1 MQPRRWFRRDPDR
14 STVALTGDL
23 VAPLRPPRSKPRRR
37 AVRSLAAALAA
48 GLVVSL
54 SVAPTRA
61 EASDPVYQCTVYST
75 SAHIGRS
82 HYHSTWGLGNVYY
95 RATLTSGESSYCNA
109 TQYTTA
115 SITMQVRAHYVGDG
129 LRIDYIWIKYERGSK
144 RWGNSQFNLYYDRS
158 NRNGSWNDYGARMP
172 DWMERGAPAPYY
184 YMVRRDAPD
193 WFVPFGT
200 VYTPGYFVAQSHLWE
215 KDYATGFDTGC
226 QASSGSRPV
235 KARTSAGSCAGTG
248 SATGCASATARPRA
262 CSVHAVAVWPDRP
275 RPCARRARVSRRGR
289 STIPFS
295 RYLIVRALSRAR
307 SASSSWVRPAR
318 VRSVRTS
325 WAKKALRSVAVNACP
340 CRSRNASVVPARPV
354 DPTSS

>member
-172 DWMERGAPAPYY
+172 DWMERAAL
-184 YMVRRDAPD
+184 R
-193 WFVPFGT
+193 
-200 VYTPGYFVAQSHLWE
+200 H
-215 KDYATGFDTGC
+215 
-226 QASSGSRPV
+226 
-235 KARTSAGSCAGTG
+235 RTTTWSAGMPRTG
-248 SATGCASATARPRA
+248 SFRSARCTRPATSSHSPICGRRTTRPASTRAARPA
-262 CSVHAVAVWPDRP
+262 TSTCSSTSPDR
-275 RPCARRARVSRRGR
+275 RH
-289 STIPFS
+289 
-295 RYLIVRALSRAR
+295 LSAGGEPPAGNAMSGAAR
-307 SASSSWVRPAR
+307 SA
-318 VRSVRTS
+318 
-325 WAKKALRSVAVNACP
+325 
-340 CRSRNASVVPARPV
+340 
-354 DPTSS
+354 